1 MVPAILEHRE
11 VIADLCRRYGVIR
24 LEVFGS
30 AARGTDFD
38 ADRSDIDFMID
49 LGERSLT
56 LTAYLDLKDE
66 LEALFGRS
74 VDLIERK
81 TVEQSR
87 NYIRRKNIL
96 GNAEVVYAN

>member
-1 MVPAILEHRE
+1 MVHAILEHRE
-11 VIADLCRRYGVIR
+11 DIADLCRRYGVIR

-56 LTAYLDLKDE
+56 LTAYLNLKDE

>member
-1 MVPAILEHRE
+1 MLAAVVDRRDELAE
-11 VIADLCRRYGVIR
+11 LCRRYGVVR

-30 AARGTDFD
+30 AARGADFD
-38 ADRSDIDFMID
+38 PPRSDIDFLID

-56 LTAYLDLKDE
+56 LTAYLDLKEE

-81 TVEQSR
+81 TIEQSR

-96 GNAEVVYAN
+96 GNAEVVYAD

>member
-11 VIADLCRRYGVIR
+11 DIADLCRRYGVIR

>member
-11 VIADLCRRYGVIR
+11 EIADLCRRYGVIR